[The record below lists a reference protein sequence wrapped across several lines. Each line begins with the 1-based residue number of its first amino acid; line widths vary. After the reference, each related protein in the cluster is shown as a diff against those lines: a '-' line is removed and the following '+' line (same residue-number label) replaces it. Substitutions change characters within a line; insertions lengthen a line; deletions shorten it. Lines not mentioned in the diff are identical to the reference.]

1 MCLAPSEIV
10 RQVRELVWHERN
22 ALQAHDS
29 CARAEFQMQA
39 QAQASKY
46 GDDLQLQEQPPG
58 ELLPSLL
65 AHFQRLF
72 DVRGV
77 QGVLP
82 KMNELYLHSQEH
94 ANFTK
99 ALKGVVGVEPGATF
113 QTLLSAVRQL
123 AESGA
128 GGATGGGDASDGDGD
143 LVVDGNG
150 HLVVDHGHMDG
161 GDGGDA
167 GDGGSGAGGA
177 RDGDGGGSG
186 SGGASAGASAVA
198 GDGDSVTG
206 SASAVES
213 VPSAPLETETSSCES
228 AGGAAAA
235 AAAEDP
241 PGALG

>member
-1 MCLAPSEIV
+1 M
-10 RQVRELVWHERN
+10 
-22 ALQAHDS
+22 
-29 CARAEFQMQA
+29 
-39 QAQASKY
+39 
-46 GDDLQLQEQPPG
+46 
-58 ELLPSLL
+58 
-65 AHFQRLF
+65 
-72 DVRGV
+72 
-77 QGVLP
+77 
-82 KMNELYLHSQEH
+82 
-94 ANFTK
+94 
-99 ALKGVVGVEPGATF
+99 VGVEPGATF

-198 GDGDSVTG
+198 GDGDSVTAHA
-206 SASAVES
+206 SDDASAVES
-213 VPSAPLETETSSCES
+213 GRSAPLELE
-228 AGGAAAA
+228 AAASA
-235 AAAEDP
+235 D
-241 PGALG
+241 PGALGEPSPPDDR

>member
-1 MCLAPSEIV
+1 M
-10 RQVRELVWHERN
+10 
-22 ALQAHDS
+22 
-29 CARAEFQMQA
+29 
-39 QAQASKY
+39 
-46 GDDLQLQEQPPG
+46 
-58 ELLPSLL
+58 
-65 AHFQRLF
+65 
-72 DVRGV
+72 RGV

-167 GDGGSGAGGA
+167 GDGGSGGSGAGGA

-213 VPSAPLETETSSCES
+213 VPSAPLEAETSSCES

-241 PGALG
+241 PGALGEPTPAEV